1 MSQVVELNAKN
12 SDLTWL
18 VHGNI
23 STLNPSIR
31 IYIDTNFY
39 MYQIYDSYIIINE
52 VYRKADNL
60 PLISRLWRI
69 WTPTIG

>member
-1 MSQVVELNAKN
+1 MPKVVELNANN

-18 VHGNI
+18 IHGNI

-52 VYRKADNL
+52 VYRKADYL
-60 PLISRLWRI
+60 PLISRLWGI
-69 WTPTIG
+69 WTPKIG

>member
-1 MSQVVELNAKN
+1 MPKVVELNANN

-18 VHGNI
+18 IHGNI

-39 MYQIYDSYIIINE
+39 MYQIYDTYIIINE
-52 VYRKADNL
+52 VYRKADYL
-60 PLISRLWRI
+60 PLISRLWGI
-69 WTPTIG
+69 WTPKIG

>member
-1 MSQVVELNAKN
+1 MPKVVELNANN

-18 VHGNI
+18 IHGNI

-60 PLISRLWRI
+60 PLISRLWGI